1 MFKFVFNFVRREKQ
15 IKMIIT
21 TKDINGED
29 IKMLVDDSVGRF
41 IKMNAIIEQ
50 EIGGQKLYKIN
61 NVIYTFDDEL

>member
-1 MFKFVFNFVRREKQ
+1 MR
-15 IKMIIT
+15 IT

-29 IKMLVDDSVGRF
+29 IKVLVDDSVGRF
-41 IKMNAIIEQ
+41 IKTNAIIEQ

>member
-50 EIGGQKLYKIN
+50 EGGGQRLYKIN

>member
-41 IKMNAIIEQ
+41 IKTNAIIEQ
-50 EIGGQKLYKIN
+50 KGSGQKHYKIN
-61 NVIYTFDDEL
+61 NLTYTFDDEL

>member
-1 MFKFVFNFVRREKQ
+1 MFKFVFRFVRREKQ

-29 IKMLVDDSVGRF
+29 IKVLVDDSVGRF
-41 IKMNAIIEQ
+41 IRMNAIIEQ